1 MTERYAHKS
10 TERMKANSQKLSLKN
25 VATVSSVTP
34 PQKMAIKINDFQGI
48 MVEAKGFEYLV
59 TNNNFNKLGPKKYSY
74 GLRMAPPNVANP
86 IPPANLDSTFIS
98 FLFQTRFL
106 VKVRWNSP
114 KGPIQKI
121 TGMDSQNRQLSHS
134 QGDHFDT

>member
-48 MVEAKGFEYLV
+48 MMEAKGFE
-59 TNNNFNKLGPKKYSY
+59 PS
-74 GLRMAPPNVANP
+74 
-86 IPPANLDSTFIS
+86 S
-98 FLFQTRFL
+98 F
-106 VKVRWNSP
+106 VEI
-114 KGPIQKI
+114 IQEIAKND
-121 TGMDSQNRQLSHS
+121 GE
-134 QGDHFDT
+134 